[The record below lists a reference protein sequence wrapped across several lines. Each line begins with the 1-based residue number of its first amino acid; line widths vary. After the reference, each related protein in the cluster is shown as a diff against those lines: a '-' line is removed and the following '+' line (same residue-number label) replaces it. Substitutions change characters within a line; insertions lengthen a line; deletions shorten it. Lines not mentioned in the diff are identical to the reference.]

1 MANVDKTDPKTMS
14 AAGCLYHLTH
24 DWNRGG
30 IEITGERWPEAEP
43 IIKTDPRAAYVY
55 AFRIINKGQNLGI
68 RWPEAEPYIM
78 KDPELAY
85 DYAKQIIN
93 RGKKLG
99 IRWPEAEPYIMKD
112 KKWAAKYNKR
122 IIRHQSRDLLLC
134 PSLLQNIGSETSSRG
149 KMMRFNV
156 TAENAERLRPDE
168 VKAILENLIETAH
181 THFEDVLD
189 SDSDHDPEWKEYAR
203 NSLDIKFT
211 IEIASH
217 QGENQ

>member
-1 MANVDKTDPKTMS
+1 MVHVDKTDPSTMS

-43 IIKTDPRAAYVY
+43 IIMTDPRAAYIYVS
-55 AFRIINKGQNLGI
+55 RIINKGQNLGI

-78 KDPELAY
+78 
-85 DYAKQIIN
+85 QS
-93 RGKKLG
+93 
-99 IRWPEAEPYIMKD
+99 

-122 IIRHQSRDLLLC
+122 IIRHLPPDDHDLLLRH
-134 PSLLQNIGSETSSRG
+134 SLLQNIGSKTSSRG
-149 KMMRFNV
+149 KTMKFNV

-168 VKAILENLIETAH
+168 VKAILENLIETAC

-211 IEIASH
+211 IEIAQN
-217 QGENQ
+217 QGE